1 MMQKDKDDD
10 NKLQKMIYAK
20 YHDVKGGI
28 FSHVSRRRMLGSKLS
43 KRYRTE
49 NIFWSEMAKYLKPA
63 LLDLELF
70 ATKAENKF
78 VDEALNRDTMEPVI
92 RALLP
97 ISDPKP
103 DKVKAELAQSFIMI
117 GFEYLL
123 HWPVNPESGY
133 PEPLRKSIENAEE
146 ISNYLVKLL
155 GGEPR
160 FVSSTTLEKMRM

>member
-10 NKLQKMIYAK
+10 YKIKEMIYAK
-20 YHDVKGGI
+20 YHGVKGGI
-28 FSHVSRRRMLGSKLS
+28 FSYVSRRRMLGSKLS

-78 VDEALNRDTMEPVI
+78 VDETLNRDTMEPVI

-123 HWPVNPESGY
+123 HWQVNPESRH
-133 PEPLRKSIENAEE
+133 PRLLRKTIEDAEE
-146 ISNYLVKLL
+146 FSNSLVQLL

-160 FVSSTTLEKMRM
+160 FVSSTALEEMRM